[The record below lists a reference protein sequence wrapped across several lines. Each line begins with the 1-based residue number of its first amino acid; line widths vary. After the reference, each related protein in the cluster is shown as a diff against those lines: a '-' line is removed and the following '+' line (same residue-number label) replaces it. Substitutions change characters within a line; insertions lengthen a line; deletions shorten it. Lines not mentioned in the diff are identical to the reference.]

1 MWLRLY
7 LHATGDLQVEVAH
20 VRMELEA
27 YKEPW
32 VYAYGKV
39 SPTKDKD
46 RALALGL
53 KPSSLNCLKP
63 PC

>member
-1 MWLRLY
+1 
-7 LHATGDLQVEVAH
+7 
-20 VRMELEA
+20 MELEA